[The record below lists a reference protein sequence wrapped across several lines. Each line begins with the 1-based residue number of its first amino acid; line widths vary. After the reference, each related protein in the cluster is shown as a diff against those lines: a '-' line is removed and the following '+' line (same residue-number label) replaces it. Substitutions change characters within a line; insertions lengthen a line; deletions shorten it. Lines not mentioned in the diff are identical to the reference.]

1 MLKNLDYKV
10 KKSEDCALININNW
24 VQPSEIEVRKIN
36 GKASI
41 SCITQALDVNY
52 CSDIYEPEPINPG
65 DSIFITKVAAEIASM
80 RSYDLGDGQKYY
92 NIPLTQILGVFKKPE
107 ISFDSLEMVY
117 NKILVEKIDVKQS
130 SLYISNNNM
139 IGKIVKIGS
148 TGFTRDLKLRKLR
161 VKLGDIVIIKDN
173 IATEIR
179 LNDKMYYAL
188 EENNVVG
195 IIGYGFSLADVTFIN
210 ESILMKPYINPNILN
225 SSILITPDI
234 NYEDLDY
241 SDIYNRNAFQIE
253 YLDEDIEGLSKGDIV
268 IVKRDF
274 TNYVYFN
281 QEKYFLLNGKE
292 WIETKIIE

>member
-1 MLKNLDYKV
+1 MLKNLDYNV
-10 KKSEDCALININNW
+10 KKSEDCVLINVNNW
-24 VQPSEIEVRKIN
+24 IQPSEIEVQKIN

-41 SCITQALDVNY
+41 SCITQALQINYHSDVY
-52 CSDIYEPEPINPG
+52 GSKPIKVG
-65 DSIFITKVAAEIASM
+65 DRILITKVAAEIAPM

-92 NIPLTQILGVFKKPE
+92 NVPLTQILGVFKDSE

-117 NKILVEKIDVKQS
+117 NKVLIEKIDIKQS
-130 SLYISNNNM
+130 DLYTIDNSM
-139 IGKIVKIGS
+139 IGKIVKIGN
-148 TGFTRDLKLRKLR
+148 TGFTKDLKPKNLR
-161 VKLGDIVIIKDN
+161 VKVGDVIIVKDN
-173 IATEIR
+173 ISTEIR
-179 LNDKMYYAL
+179 LNNKVYYAL
-188 EENNVVG
+188 EENNIVG

-210 ESILMKPYINPNILN
+210 ESILMKPYINSNILN

-241 SDIYNRNAFQIE
+241 SDIYNRNAFKIE
-253 YLDEDIEGLSKGDIV
+253 YLDEDIKELSKGDVV

-292 WIETKIIE
+292 WVETKIIE